1 MQLQQYID
9 KRCLPYITKIKM
21 SLSSTTKKCLFCH
34 QSYICTNI
42 KKNTSILYP
51 LEEATTCITN
61 HKIAQSLAKFDTLIL
76 LSWIQFKNKV

>member
-1 MQLQQYID
+1 MPQ
-9 KRCLPYITKIKM
+9 
-21 SLSSTTKKCLFCH
+21 KKSFCY
-34 QSYICTNI
+34 QSHICTNI

-76 LSWIQFKNKV
+76 LIWFQVKNKF